1 MHNLVIRGIKM
12 DGKDYKIIAALQEGA
27 RTPLRK
33 ISKRV
38 HMSESAVRKRVKR
51 LEHIGVIEGYTAVVN
66 PSKLGY
72 NTMAIIGLD
81 VAAEKNREVIEALLK
96 LDEVRKVITSTG
108 EYAIMGTVW
117 ARDNS
122 ELKDIIQK
130 ISRIDGVKK
139 TNTEIILE
147 RIKDM

>member
-1 MHNLVIRGIKM
+1 M
-12 DGKDYKIIAALQEGA
+12 DGKDYKIIEALQEGA

-51 LEHIGVIEGYTAVVN
+51 LEHAGVIEGYTVVVN

-72 NTMAIIGLD
+72 NTMAVVGLD
-81 VAAEKNREVIEALLK
+81 VMPEKHREVIEGLMKLK
-96 LDEVRKVITSTG
+96 EVRKLLTSTG
-108 EYAIMGTVW
+108 EYGVMSMVW

-122 ELKDIIQK
+122 ELNNILQK
-130 ISRIDGVKK
+130 IGGIEGVKK
-139 TNTEIILE
+139 TSTVIILE
-147 RIKDM
+147 RIKDMC

>member
-1 MHNLVIRGIKM
+1 M
-12 DGKDYKIIAALQEGA
+12 DGKDYKIIEALQEGA

-51 LEHIGVIEGYTAVVN
+51 LEHAGVIEGYTAVVN

-72 NTMAIIGLD
+72 NTMAFVDLD
-81 VAAEKNREVIEALLK
+81 VIPDKHREVIDGLMK
-96 LDEVRKVITSTG
+96 LREVRKVLTSTG
-108 EYAIMGTVW
+108 EYGVMSMVW

-122 ELKDIIQK
+122 ELNNILQK
-130 ISRIDGVKK
+130 IGGIEGVKK
-139 TNTEIILE
+139 TSTVIILE
-147 RIKDM
+147 RIKDMC

>member
-1 MHNLVIRGIKM
+1 M
-12 DGKDYKIIAALQEGA
+12 DGKDHKIIAALQEGA

>member
-1 MHNLVIRGIKM
+1 M
-12 DGKDYKIIAALQEGA
+12 DGKDHKIIAALQEGA

-108 EYAIMGTVW
+108 EYAIMSTVW

-122 ELKDIIQK
+122 ELNDIIQK
-130 ISRIDGVKK
+130 ISRIEGVKK
-139 TNTEIILE
+139 TSTVIILE